1 MTITVNFV
9 TVADS
14 LAGLQIPGVTVLG
27 LDQIPEDAKNI
38 VPCLIPRP
46 ENFITDITFEKVSY
60 GAEDVAKMN
69 MTYTLNYIYLH
80 APIGAGGGL
89 LAVYGAFMT
98 ALAKIL
104 KAIFGDSSPSG
115 AVDMALQGISG
126 IGPIEDPAGNQYHG
140 VEIALRVLEHVQ

>member
-14 LAGLQIPGVTVLG
+14 LASLQINGVTVLG

-38 VPCLIPRP
+38 APCFFPRP
-46 ENFITDITFEKVSY
+46 EDFISDITFERMSY
-60 GAEDVAKMN
+60 GADSVAKMD
-69 MTYTLNYIYLH
+69 MTYTLTYRYLH

-89 LAVYGAFMT
+89 LAVYGAFMVG
-98 ALAKIL
+98 LAKIL
-104 KAIFGDSSPSG
+104 KAIFSDSTPSG
-115 AVDMALQGISG
+115 AVDMVLAGISG
-126 IGPIEDPAGNQYHG
+126 IGPIEDPAGNEYHG